1 VTRPGDSVEG
11 ITVPQGD
18 PDALRTSASQ
28 LQGVS
33 TQLEDQASRLRSMP
47 SFMGPWAGPGSSA
60 FAQLTGV
67 QSADVGRT
75 GTSMF
80 MASLT
85 VSETAD
91 SLEDAQRAA
100 EKAIDRARTAR
111 HEIDRAKED
120 IRRAVADQATAR
132 DRMATAALARSAARL
147 TAGNPLLDPGGVA
160 AAAADAADRE
170 YRAAEHD
177 LHAAEGRERRARV
190 RLKDAEDD
198 LEQARKDGA
207 DAAQDA
213 EDSALVLQMALRTL
227 PVGALDIPGAP
238 AYATMADDAGVPRP
252 VVRDVPIEE
261 MEPPKGWWGPFKTI
275 YKIGRGEVTVL
286 HGTYQLGKGAYE
298 HPDQVPGA
306 LWNTGKNMATHPI
319 ASGKAII
326 GYDELAHGRY
336 ADWVGQMGIGALA
349 GGGFGE
355 AAARG
360 TRLTRVMGEPKLL
373 PTLGP
378 RAAVNGRAFAG
389 RRIDFTREDLGAR
402 PGTKVKPLDPD
413 VRAQLARAYP
423 RGVRYTRAGHPIFTP
438 YAEKRVVVDG
448 LNGKDRTADNRLAN
462 QAIGEPGTE
471 APAGYRW
478 HHVEDGKTM
487 ELVPKLLHEK
497 VRHTGGASAIEHGQ
511 IGLFTPGS
519 EFSPFEERIGASAG
533 GLGFAGTELAGGA
546 P

>member
-1 VTRPGDSVEG
+1 VTRPGDSFEG

-18 PDALRTSASQ
+18 PDALRTSALQ

-33 TQLEDQASRLRSMP
+33 LQLEDQAGRLRSMP

-75 GTSMF
+75 GTAMF

-91 SLEDAQRAA
+91 TLEDAQRAA
-100 EKAIDRARTAR
+100 QKAIDRARKAR

-120 IRRAVADQATAR
+120 IRQAVADQGAAR
-132 DRMATAALARSAARL
+132 DRMAMAALARSAAQL
-147 TAGNPLLDPGGVA
+147 TAGDPLMDPGGVA

-177 LHAAEGRERRARV
+177 LHAAEGREHRARV

-213 EDSALVLQMALRTL
+213 EDAALVLQMALRTL
-227 PVGALDIPGAP
+227 PTGALDTPGAP

-252 VVRDVPIEE
+252 VVRNVPIEQ

-275 YKIGRGEVTVL
+275 YKIGRGEVSVL
-286 HGTYQLGKGAYE
+286 HGTYQIGKGAYE
-298 HPDQVPGA
+298 HPDEIPGA
-306 LWNTGKNMATHPI
+306 LWNTGKNLATHPI

-355 AAARG
+355 GAARG
-360 TRLTRVMGEPKLL
+360 TRLTRVVGEPKLM
-373 PTLGP
+373 PKLGP
-378 RAAVNGRAFAG
+378 VSAMNGKAFAG
-389 RRIDFTREDLGAR
+389 RRIDFTRPDLGAR
-402 PGTKVKPLDPD
+402 PGTKVTPPDPED
-413 VRAQLARAYP
+413 LQTLARDYP

-438 YAEKRVVVDG
+438 YADKRVVVKG
-448 LNGKDRTADNRLAN
+448 LTGEMKDDVPAAN
-462 QAIGEPGTE
+462 AAANIPGDKT
-471 APAGYRW
+471 PAGYTW

-487 ELVPKLLHEK
+487 ELVPKLLHK
-497 VRHTGGASAIEHGQ
+497 TVTHTGGRSAIRYHQ
-511 IGLFTPGS
+511 IGQFTPGS
-519 EFSPFEERIGASAG
+519 EFSPFEERIGAGAG
-533 GLGFAGTELAGGA
+533 AFGFGGTELAGGT